1 MVPWRYCLF
10 GALALIFP
18 LSLSGLTVMVFGAA
32 GLLFGLAG
40 GGLVTRLGSC
50 WGLLD
55 RPGPRS
61 SHQVSTPKGGGIG
74 LLFAFFFGAFC
85 SGFPAFLWLPA
96 VVLSLVSMLGDRVE
110 IPPWIRLIVQFAV
123 TGLAVS
129 WIFLHCAETSGLFQP
144 FTALLL
150 LCAAVFVAGTA
161 NVYNFMDGIDG
172 LAGITGVLAFGL
184 LAFTG
189 GVRGEN
195 PSWVVLAM
203 TLSAGCA
210 GFLPW
215 NFPRARVFMGDVGS
229 VLLGFVFA
237 LYVVAWS
244 RTLADFLLFISFLL
258 PFYLDEA
265 VTLLPRLREGDSL
278 TRPHRRHVYQILVNQ
293 MVIPHWRISL
303 LYGTVQLVVALVT
316 LFLRPWGW
324 PGEAV
329 WLLAACGA
337 GAGLASW
344 VRRRER

>member
-1 MVPWRYCLF
+1 MVL
-10 GALALIFP
+10 G
-18 LSLSGLTVMVFGAA
+18 VA
-32 GLLFGLAG
+32 GLLLGLAG
-40 GGLVTRLGSC
+40 GGLVARLGSC
-50 WGLLD
+50 LGLLD
-55 RPGPRS
+55 QPGPRS
-61 SHQVSTPKGGGIG
+61 SHQVSTPKGGGVG
-74 LLFAFFFGAFC
+74 LLCAFVLGALC
-85 SGFPAFLWLPA
+85 SGFPVLFWLPA

-110 IPPWIRLIVQFAV
+110 IPPWIRLLVQLTTAGTV
-123 TGLAVS
+123 VS
-129 WIFLHCAETSGLFQP
+129 WVFLHGEGMQGLFP
-144 FTALLL
+144 PLTVLFLLVGTV
-150 LCAAVFVAGTA
+150 VFVAGTA

-184 LAFTG
+184 LALTG
-189 GVRGEN
+189 GLRGEAN
-195 PSWVVLAM
+195 AWVILAVA
-203 TLSAGCA
+203 LSAGCA

-237 LYVVAWS
+237 LYAVAWS
-244 RTLADFLLFISFLL
+244 RTLADFLLFASFLF

-265 VTLLPRLREGDSL
+265 VTLVPRLREGNSL

-293 MVIPHWRISL
+293 MGIPHWRISL